1 MNMKKSKISNNVIRR
16 LPKYL
21 HKADELIAA
30 GVNRISSSELSEQ
43 LGFTASQIRQDFS
56 NFGEFGQQG
65 YGYDV
70 RELRAQMAQIMGLD
84 RGYNA
89 ILVGVGHIG
98 RALMDNFCFSEW
110 GFNLTRAFDVNPEL
124 IGKEFGGVKVSSMDE
139 LLDFLKK
146 NDVDMA
152 VLAVTAESASA
163 VGKVLMKNGVNA
175 IWNFTN
181 VELTGQQEADDV
193 IVENISFS
201 DSLMALGYYMTE
213 DRDG

>member
-1 MNMKKSKISNNVIRR
+1 MKKSKISNNVIRR

-139 LLDFLKK
+139 LLDYLKK

>member
-1 MNMKKSKISNNVIRR
+1 MKKSKISNNVIRR

-70 RELRAQMAQIMGLD
+70 RELRAQMAKIMGLD

-139 LLDFLKK
+139 LLDYLKK

>member
-139 LLDFLKK
+139 LLDYLKK

>member
-98 RALMDNFCFSEW
+98 SALMDNFCFSEW

-139 LLDFLKK
+139 LLDYLKK